1 LTEPSRRQVDTS
13 HAIPIIEVWGQLL
26 VPLQGDIGDRQMADL
41 STRLLERIRDGG
53 AEGLVIDASGVWM
66 VDSHL
71 CSEIGKLASAAR
83 FMGTRAVL
91 CGLGPD
97 VVMTLQVMGFDL
109 QGVQTAMRL
118 DRALEL
124 LGLRAVRVRIDED
137 DDLDD
142 LDEDEDGDFRG
153 DLDRELPGAR

>member
-1 LTEPSRRQVDTS
+1 LNERNLSSSSPA
-13 HAIPIIEVWGQLL
+13 HAIPIIEIWGQLL
-26 VPLQGDIGDRQMADL
+26 VPLQGDIGDQQMADL
-41 STRLLERIRDGG
+41 SSRLLDRIRDVG

-83 FMGTRAVL
+83 FMGARAVL

-97 VVMTLQVMGFDL
+97 VVMTLQMMGFEL

-118 DRALEL
+118 DAALEL
-124 LGLRAVRVRIDED
+124 LGLRAVKLKVDED
-137 DDLDD
+137 DEDD
-142 LDEDEDGDFRG
+142 EGEDDEERFAYRD
-153 DLDRELPGAR
+153 AR